1 MSSGTI
7 LVTGAAGFIGMHTVL
22 RMAAGG
28 YNVVGLDNLND
39 YYDVSLK
46 IDRLKNQG
54 ITLGTDSLKSDS
66 QVPNIRFVKGDIT
79 DSNLVDRLFEEFDF
93 TEVVHLA
100 AQAGVRYSMQNP
112 ALYISTNVNGFFN
125 ILEASRKH
133 GVRKVLFASSSSVYG
148 TNKRVPFTE
157 DQPINSP
164 VSLYAATKAS
174 NELIAHAY
182 SSSFDMKII
191 AMRFFTV
198 YGPWDR
204 PDMALHRFTQNILTG
219 KPIEVYN
226 CGRHLRDFTY
236 IEDLVDAIQ
245 QLFELPPDGAESYQV
260 VNVGA
265 NSPTSVNNLIQTIE
279 AHAGRIALR
288 IDLPLQPGDMENTY
302 AGTNKLLKLTGNQ
315 PQTKLDVGV
324 KRYLQWFKEYY
335 GYQHR

>member
-22 RMAAGG
+22 RLAAAG

-46 IDRLKNQG
+46 VERLKNQG
-54 ITLGTDSLKSDS
+54 ITLGSDSLKSDS
-66 QVPNIRFVKGDIT
+66 QIPNVRFVKGDIT
-79 DSNLVDRLFEEFDF
+79 DSNLVNRLFEEFDF

-133 GVRKVLFASSSSVYG
+133 GMRKVLFASSSSVYG

-164 VSLYAATKAS
+164 VSVYAATKAS

-182 SSSFDMKII
+182 SCSFDMKII

-226 CGRHLRDFTY
+226 YGRHLRDFTY

-245 QLFELPPDGAESYQV
+245 QLFELRVGGSEPYQV

-265 NSPTSVNNLIQTIE
+265 NSPTSVNELIQTIE
-279 AHAGRIALR
+279 KCVNRTAVR
-288 IDLPLQPGDMENTY
+288 IDLPLQAGDMEDTY
-302 AGTNKLLKLTGNQ
+302 AGTEVLLSMTGNT
-315 PQTKLDVGV
+315 PQTTLDLGV
-324 KRYLQWFKEYY
+324 KQYVRWFEEYY
-335 GYQHR
+335 GFRHS